1 MHYQKKLDKIF
12 SNGNLWKHKTLRT
25 LFDPNSSEYN
35 ETSMEKKLEILQ
47 KIRDNKI
54 DLNQLLDEYKEFY
67 INENKAHVAEIAD
80 EGYKIL
86 LKNEMK

>member
-1 MHYQKKLDKIF
+1 M
-12 SNGNLWKHKTLRT
+12 
-25 LFDPNSSEYN
+25 
-35 ETSMEKKLEILQ
+35 LEILQ